1 MPCFQM
7 SSVGALLDHLARQR
21 AMGEL
26 DDEGLEGLEIRDI
39 ESLTLLVHPPA
50 YHMVFVFDQTVPQ

>member
-1 MPCFQM
+1 M

-39 ESLTLLVHPPA
+39 ESHTLLVHPPA